1 MYRPLN
7 PDSIVPIRLLEYAVP
22 RMSRLI
28 RRFPIAT
35 IKRKK
40 ISWNMFQTYVYVAE
54 LLIARICVHLPKFC
68 ITVLGIIHVST
79 PMYFVSCIILHA
91 KGPGP

>member
-1 MYRPLN
+1 
-7 PDSIVPIRLLEYAVP
+7 
-22 RMSRLI
+22 
-28 RRFPIAT
+28 
-35 IKRKK
+35 
-40 ISWNMFQTYVYVAE
+40 MFQTYVYVAE
-54 LLIARICVHLPKFC
+54 LLITRICVHLPKFC